1 MTMYPWIRSGLAGI
15 AAAAMLA
22 AQVAPP
28 RIYMPPEPKPPAEE
42 APKPEPAQPAAP
54 QPAPAGQTPAQPAA
68 PAAKPVPET
77 RGTLSEVGGF
87 MLQNVSLVDMIDM
100 LARRM
105 KINYILDPRVKGN
118 VTINTHG
125 EVRPADLMQLMQ
137 TILRINGATMVQVG
151 ELYRIVPLASAK
163 QLPIPPTVDGK
174 DMATDERMV
183 LNLVFLKYATAEEMA
198 KILQPFLGEGGEIT
212 TYVPANLLIILD
224 NTRNMRRTMDLLG
237 MFDSDTFAG
246 QRVRLFEVSHGRPTD
261 ISDELDSVF
270 RAYALSEKTSAVRFL
285 PIDRINT
292 IIAVAPNPGIFAEVE
307 KWIQKLDVPVKV
319 TAGSVGNYVYR
330 LKYGRAE
337 TIAMAVMALYTGNV
351 YAMASLAAMSSMSN
365 MGGGAMGMGGMAG
378 VYGMGGGGM
387 GGMYGMGG
395 MGGMGMYGMGGMGMY
410 GMGGMGMYGAPQAIY
425 TSPSTA
431 TAAQAAAGGAAQ
443 GTGTPG
449 QDLTGSYLGYGQMYP
464 SKRIPHVIPNPF
476 DNTLLVQATPQEWEQ
491 ITSLLNQLDVPPRQ
505 VLVEAR
511 IYEIDLTGS
520 FASGVAA
527 FLRKRDESVSV
538 GGDDDGSGATNLS
551 RTLLGAA
558 GGGGVSLTA
567 GLLVGRSRQLLA
579 VLTAQETNKRARIIS
594 EPSVIAT
601 DSIPA
606 SITVGQEVPTLSSQ
620 ALTGAQQGGSSL
632 FANTISNRSAGVTLA
647 ITARVNSSGIVT
659 MVINQ
664 EVSEP
669 QAPPTSAAIQSP
681 SFSKRNIQTQVTVQD
696 GDTIAIGGIIQESD
710 GLTSSGIPV
719 LHRIP
724 ILGAAFG
731 DKSST
736 KARTE
741 LIVFLTPRVIYD
753 TNQIAEATDELT
765 GRLKRLKRSIKH

>member
-1 MTMYPWIRSGLAGI
+1 
-15 AAAAMLA
+15 
-22 AQVAPP
+22 
-28 RIYMPPEPKPPAEE
+28 
-42 APKPEPAQPAAP
+42 
-54 QPAPAGQTPAQPAA
+54 
-68 PAAKPVPET
+68 
-77 RGTLSEVGGF
+77 
-87 MLQNVSLVDMIDM
+87 
-100 LARRM
+100 
-105 KINYILDPRVKGN
+105 
-118 VTINTHG
+118 
-125 EVRPADLMQLMQ
+125 
-137 TILRINGATMVQVG
+137 
-151 ELYRIVPLASAK
+151 
-163 QLPIPPTVDGK
+163 
-174 DMATDERMV
+174 
-183 LNLVFLKYATAEEMA
+183 
-198 KILQPFLGEGGEIT
+198 
-212 TYVPANLLIILD
+212 
-224 NTRNMRRTMDLLG
+224 
-237 MFDSDTFAG
+237 
-246 QRVRLFEVSHGRPTD
+246 
-261 ISDELDSVF
+261 
-270 RAYALSEKTSAVRFL
+270 
-285 PIDRINT
+285 
-292 IIAVAPNPGIFAEVE
+292 
-307 KWIQKLDVPVKV
+307 
-319 TAGSVGNYVYR
+319 
-330 LKYGRAE
+330 
-337 TIAMAVMALYTGNV
+337 
-351 YAMASLAAMSSMSN
+351 
-365 MGGGAMGMGGMAG
+365 
-378 VYGMGGGGM
+378 
-387 GGMYGMGG
+387 
-395 MGGMGMYGMGGMGMY
+395 
-410 GMGGMGMYGAPQAIY
+410 
-425 TSPSTA
+425 
-431 TAAQAAAGGAAQ
+431 
-443 GTGTPG
+443 
-449 QDLTGSYLGYGQMYP
+449 MYP